1 MATELTLTDRA
12 LGISRRFTTPGVHP
26 YDEIG
31 WGPRDARI
39 VEPARGDAPERVVFS
54 QGGCEFPLD
63 WSDTAVRI
71 VASKYFRY
79 GMDDPRRE
87 TSLRQ
92 VIDRVVDTIRF
103 HGSKGGYFA
112 DDDEAETFAQELRNI
127 LVTQK
132 AAFNSPVWFNCGV
145 DVASRESDPDR
156 ILDVDDPPVG
166 TGEPHVNQA
175 SACFILSV
183 NDTMPSIQ
191 RWIASESEI
200 FRGGSGAGVN
210 LSRLRGDGEPLSNGG
225 QASGPV
231 SFMRWADSGAGSIKS
246 GGGTRRAAKMVILDG
261 DHPDVLEF
269 VRCKAHEEAKAYALG
284 EMGYDLGLNG
294 DAWRSIQFQNANN
307 SVRLT
312 DEFFQRAERDD
323 AWQVRAVKGRE
334 PVGEMP
340 ARALLTEI
348 AEAAWSCGDPGVQY
362 EDTIQRWHTS
372 PNAGRISGSNPCFPA
387 DARVHTTKGLMPIG
401 QVVSRTDAGERIDV
415 YTHRATAGANGSQG
429 TPGDGVV
436 ATTPAAVFRNGV
448 SPIVRLRFADGGEL
462 RCTPNHRIWTANRGY
477 VRADELTASDRVARN
492 DHATP
497 ATDAS
502 WELPVRVEAE
512 AVAFARGGTKTR
524 TTLPTRWSPEL
535 GELVG
540 HLVGDGCLTGVRA
553 DWVYGGD
560 DVADGMDVRH
570 RDMLTAIAGGAS
582 RQEMENGT
590 VQLRVG
596 SAAVRDMLR
605 GLGVGAGGA
614 HDERVPDAVLQAPPE
629 VQAAFLAG
637 LFGADG
643 CVARV
648 EAGGK
653 ATRYVGLGS
662 SSEAL
667 LRDVLCMLNAFGVRG
682 RIYRTREAGVP
693 SFAYTHADGTHVEY
707 ATREMFDLRVTGSD
721 MERFAEAVGFS
732 APRKAAALDA
742 LLAEVGR
749 YRTKDTTRLA
759 AREDDGQEEV
769 YNLAEPLHHSYIV
782 DGVLV
787 ANCSEYM
794 HVDDSACN
802 LASINLMK
810 FLDDDGT
817 FRVEDFRHTVRV
829 VLTAQEIVVTPASYP
844 TKRIGDN
851 ARAFRQLGLGYTS
864 LGSLLMC
871 QGVAYDSDEGRA
883 WAGSITALMQG
894 EAYAQSARMAARV
907 GAYDGYAA
915 DKEAQDRVVR
925 MHRDAALHLP
935 TETSRP
941 SYGELR
947 AAAANSLDDAV
958 ALGQSD
964 SRLGAPGYRNAQVSV
979 IAPTGTISFMMD
991 AQTTGIEPAIGLV
1004 SYKTLVGGGYMKL
1017 VNTDVERALTSLGY
1031 DDAGRN
1037 AILGHID
1044 ANGGIEGAPG
1054 LNEEHLSVFDC
1065 AFGVDGG
1072 RTIAPEGHVR
1082 MMAAVQPFISGA
1094 ISKTVNLPNSATVD
1108 HVADIYA
1115 LGWRLGLKAIAI
1127 YRDGSKRVQPLS
1139 TSERKEQVIAEA
1151 VAAAT
1156 PIRRRLPDDRAA
1168 LTHKFSVGGQEGYIT
1183 VGLYDDG
1190 APGEIFVKMSK
1201 QGSTVSGLMDSV
1213 AIAWSMA
1220 LQHGVPVESLIAKY
1234 LDHRFEPSGFTGNPR
1249 IPMARSVVD
1258 YLARWMASKF
1268 LSEEDQRLA
1277 GVLPMAGEAP
1287 AVEAPEPEAPE
1298 NQLAFGQVAGGAV
1311 ETPAADDTPA
1321 PPIAAADGGRASGS
1335 RLVLSSTG
1343 QTCSSCG
1350 SADMVR
1356 SGSCLTCRTCGATSG
1371 CG

>member
-12 LGISRRFTTPGVHP
+12 LGISRRFTTPDVHP
-26 YDEIG
+26 YDEIA
-31 WGPRDARI
+31 WGPRDAKI
-39 VEPARGDAPERVVFS
+39 SEPAKDGTPERVVF
-54 QGGCEFPLD
+54 QQDACEFPLD

-92 VIDRVVDTIRF
+92 VIDRVVDTIRY
-103 HGSKGGYFA
+103 HGVKGGYFA
-112 DDDEAETFAQELRNI
+112 DDDEAETFAQELRHI

-145 DVASRESDPDR
+145 DVAAREADEDR
-156 ILDVDDPPVG
+156 ILDVDDPPIG
-166 TGEPHVNQA
+166 RDEPQVNQA

-210 LSRLRGDGEPLSNGG
+210 LSNLRGDGAPLSNGG

-312 DEFFQRAERDD
+312 DDFFRRVEEDRE
-323 AWQVRAVKGRE
+323 WQTFTVKGHE
-334 PVGEMP
+334 PTSEMP
-340 ARALLTEI
+340 ARDLLKEI
-348 AEAAWSCGDPGVQY
+348 SEAAWACGDPGVQY

-387 DARVHTTKGLMPIG
+387 DARVHTTKGPMAIG
-401 QVVSRTDAGERIDV
+401 RLVARTEAGERIDI
-415 YTHRATAGANGSQG
+415 YTHRATAGANGSHG
-429 TPGDGVV
+429 EPGPGVV
-436 ATTPAAVFRNGV
+436 ASTPVAVMRNGV
-448 SPIVRLRFADGGEL
+448 SPIVRLRFADGGEI
-462 RCTPNHRIWTANRGY
+462 RCTPNHRIWTDNRGY
-477 VRADELTASDRVARN
+477 VRADELTGADLVRLN
-492 DHATP
+492 DSATP
-497 ATDAS
+497 ASAAS
-502 WELPVRVEAE
+502 WELPVQVAE
-512 AVAFARGGTKTR
+512 PAVSFARGGTKVHTE
-524 TTLPTRWSPEL
+524 LPRRWSAGLAEL
-535 GELVG
+535 MG
-540 HLVGDGCLTGVRA
+540 HLVGDGCVTDEA
-553 DWVYGGD
+553 TTWVYGGD
-560 DVADGMDVRH
+560 DIADGMDTRH
-570 RDMLTAIAGGAS
+570 RDLLTELVGGAS
-582 RQEMENGT
+582 RQEMDNGT

-596 SAAVRDMLR
+596 SRAVRALLR
-605 GLGVGAGGA
+605 GLGVSG
-614 HDERVPDAVLQAPPE
+614 ERALSKRLPAAIVSAPTE
-629 VQAAFLAG
+629 VQAAFLSG

-662 SSEAL
+662 ASRAL
-667 LRDVLCMLNAFGVRG
+667 LVDVQRVLNTFGIRARLYATRDAEGASFSH
-682 RIYRTREAGVP
+682 TR
-693 SFAYTHADGTHVEY
+693 ADGTNVEY
-707 ATREMFDLRVTGSD
+707 ASSEMFDLRITGTD
-721 MERFAEAVGFS
+721 MERFAASIGFS
-732 APRKAAALDA
+732 APRKQAALEA
-742 LLAEVGR
+742 LLAGTRR
-749 YRTKDTTRLA
+749 YATRSTTRLV

-769 YNLAEPLHHSYIV
+769 YNLTEPLHHSYIV

-810 FLDDDGT
+810 FLNDDGT
-817 FRVEDFRHTVRV
+817 FRVEDFRHAVRV

-844 TKRIGDN
+844 TKRIGEN

-871 QGVAYDSDEGRA
+871 QGLAYDSDEGRA
-883 WAGSITALMQG
+883 WAGAITALMQG

-925 MHRDAALHLP
+925 MHRDAVLDLP
-935 TETSRP
+935 SDSDRP
-941 SYGELR
+941 GYSEVR
-947 AAAANSLDDAV
+947 AAASQALDDAV
-958 ALGQSD
+958 ALGQSG
-964 SRLGAPGYRNAQVSV
+964 SRIGAPGYRNAQVSV

-1031 DDAGRN
+1031 TDTARN
-1037 AILGHID
+1037 AILAHID
-1044 ANGGIEGAPG
+1044 ATGSIEGAPG
-1054 LNEEHLSVFDC
+1054 LLDAHLPVFDC
-1065 AFGVDGG
+1065 AFGVPGG
-1072 RTIAPEGHVR
+1072 RTIGPEGHVR

-1094 ISKTVNLPNSATVD
+1094 ISKTVNLPNSATVED
-1108 HVADIYA
+1108 VADIYT

-1139 TSERKEQVIAEA
+1139 TSEKKEEAAAEA
-1151 VAAAT
+1151 AAAT

-1183 VGLYDDG
+1183 VGLYEDG
-1190 APGEIFVKMSK
+1190 SPGEIFVKMSK

-1220 LQHGVPVESLIAKY
+1220 LQHGVPVESLISKY
-1234 LDHRFEPSGFTGNPR
+1234 IDHRFEPSGFTGNPR

-1277 GVLPMAGEAP
+1277 GVLPMAEQASAGDAAE
-1287 AVEAPEPEAPE
+1287 EQETTPE
-1298 NQLAFGQVAGGAV
+1298 NQLSFGQVAS
-1311 ETPAADDTPA
+1311 PAAAGATGTQAPA
-1321 PPIAAADGGRASGS
+1321 LGSVKRSTDS
-1335 RLVLSSTG
+1335 RLVLGSTG
-1343 QTCSSCG
+1343 QTCTSCG
-1350 SADMVR
+1350 SSDLVR
-1356 SGSCLTCRTCGATSG
+1356 AGSCLTCRTCGATSG

>member
-12 LGISRRFTTPGVHP
+12 LGISRRFTRPGVHP

-39 VEPARGDAPERVVFS
+39 SEPPKGDRPERVVFA
-54 QGGCEFPLD
+54 QEACEFPLD

-87 TSLRQ
+87 TSLRE
-92 VIDRVVDTIRF
+92 VIDRVVDTIRY
-103 HGSKGGYFA
+103 HGVKGGYFA
-112 DDDEAETFAQELRNI
+112 DDDEADTFAQELRHI

-145 DVASRESDPDR
+145 SVAARDTDADR
-156 ILDVDDPPVG
+156 ILDVDDPPIG
-166 TGEPHVNQA
+166 RDEPQVNQA

-210 LSRLRGDGEPLSNGG
+210 LSNLRGDGEPLSNGG

-261 DHPDVLEF
+261 DHPDVLDF

-312 DEFFQRAERDD
+312 DAFFQRVEEDGD
-323 AWQVRAVKGRE
+323 WQTLSVKGRE
-334 PVGEMP
+334 PTSEMP
-340 ARALLTEI
+340 ARDLLKEI
-348 AEAAWSCGDPGVQY
+348 AEAAWACGDPGVQY

-372 PNAGRISGSNPCFPA
+372 PNAGRISGSNPC
-387 DARVHTTKGLMPIG
+387 
-401 QVVSRTDAGERIDV
+401 
-415 YTHRATAGANGSQG
+415 
-429 TPGDGVV
+429 
-436 ATTPAAVFRNGV
+436 
-448 SPIVRLRFADGGEL
+448 
-462 RCTPNHRIWTANRGY
+462 
-477 VRADELTASDRVARN
+477 
-492 DHATP
+492 
-497 ATDAS
+497 
-502 WELPVRVEAE
+502 
-512 AVAFARGGTKTR
+512 
-524 TTLPTRWSPEL
+524 
-535 GELVG
+535 
-540 HLVGDGCLTGVRA
+540 
-553 DWVYGGD
+553 
-560 DVADGMDVRH
+560 
-570 RDMLTAIAGGAS
+570 
-582 RQEMENGT
+582 
-590 VQLRVG
+590 
-596 SAAVRDMLR
+596 
-605 GLGVGAGGA
+605 
-614 HDERVPDAVLQAPPE
+614 
-629 VQAAFLAG
+629 
-637 LFGADG
+637 
-643 CVARV
+643 
-648 EAGGK
+648 
-653 ATRYVGLGS
+653 
-662 SSEAL
+662 
-667 LRDVLCMLNAFGVRG
+667 
-682 RIYRTREAGVP
+682 
-693 SFAYTHADGTHVEY
+693 
-707 ATREMFDLRVTGSD
+707 
-721 MERFAEAVGFS
+721 
-732 APRKAAALDA
+732 
-742 LLAEVGR
+742 
-749 YRTKDTTRLA
+749 
-759 AREDDGQEEV
+759 
-769 YNLAEPLHHSYIV
+769 
-782 DGVLV
+782 
-787 ANCSEYM
+787 SEYM

-810 FLDDDGT
+810 FLDDDGS
-817 FRVEDFRHTVRV
+817 FRIEDFRHAVRV

-844 TKRIGDN
+844 TKRIGEN
-851 ARAFRQLGLGYTS
+851 ARAYRQLGLGYTS

-871 QGVAYDSDEGRA
+871 QGLAYDSDEGRA
-883 WAGSITALMQG
+883 WAGAITALMQG

-925 MHRDAALHLP
+925 MHRDAVLDLP
-935 TETSRP
+935 TDGARA
-941 SYGELR
+941 SYGDLR
-947 AAAANSLDDAV
+947 SAASQALDEAV
-958 ALGQSD
+958 ALGQSP
-964 SRLGAPGYRNAQVSV
+964 SRIGAPGYRNAQVSV

-1031 DDAGRN
+1031 TGNART
-1037 AILGHID
+1037 AILSHID
-1044 ANGGIEGAPG
+1044 QTGSVENAPG
-1054 LNEEHLSVFDC
+1054 LLEEHLSVFDC
-1065 AFGVDGG
+1065 AFGVSGG
-1072 RTIAPEGHVR
+1072 RTIGPEGHVR
-1082 MMAAVQPFISGA
+1082 MMAAVLPFISGA

-1108 HVADIYA
+1108 HVADIYT

-1139 TSERKEQVIAEA
+1139 TSEQKDDAPVEV
-1151 VAAAT
+1151 VVAAT

-1183 VGLYDDG
+1183 VGLYEDG
-1190 APGEIFVKMSK
+1190 SPGEIFVKMSK

-1234 LDHRFEPSGFTGNPR
+1234 IDHRFEPSGFTGNPR

-1268 LSEEDQRLA
+1268 LSEEDQRTA
-1277 GVLPMAGEAP
+1277 GVLPMAEPAP
-1287 AVEAPEPEAPE
+1287 AAVEEPDGAPD
-1298 NQLAFGQVAGGAV
+1298 NQLAFGQVATA
-1311 ETPAADDTPA
+1311 EPAAEGA
-1321 PPIAAADGGRASGS
+1321 AGSVIARPTES

-1343 QTCSSCG
+1343 QTCTSCG

-1356 SGSCLTCRTCGATSG
+1356 AGSCLTCRTCGATSG